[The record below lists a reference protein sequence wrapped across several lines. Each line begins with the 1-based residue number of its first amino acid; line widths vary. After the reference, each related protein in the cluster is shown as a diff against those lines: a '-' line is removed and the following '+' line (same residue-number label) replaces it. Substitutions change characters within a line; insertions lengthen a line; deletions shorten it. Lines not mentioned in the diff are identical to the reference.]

1 MLQADDG
8 PVTAPR
14 PLRGRLGQS
23 RTDRVEWDVAEHL
36 PEVCFANDV
45 DQERAILDEVTGAR
59 SPRSVVTPPRETPV
73 ELAHSLGQATFP
85 KLDQE
90 VVVIG
95 HQAPVEHDSSP
106 ALRPTGEELDELLDV
121 FVVMEHRLI
130 VIAE

>member
-14 PLRGRLGQS
+14 PLRGPLDQS

-59 SPRSVVTPPRETPV
+59 SPRSVVTPARETPV

-85 KLDQE
+85 NLDQE
-90 VVVIG
+90 VDVIG
-95 HQAPVEHDSSP
+95 HHATVVPDSSP
-106 ALRPTGEELDELLDV
+106 AHRHTVEELDELLE
-121 FVVMEHRLI
+121 VVVVKEHRLF
-130 VIAE
+130 VIAA